1 MELEEL
7 EEKAK
12 LAARAFFSKAKSFNA
27 LELSL
32 QKVDKQNEGI
42 VTRDQCTFAINDA
55 TESQMK
61 PEEVEAIVNYHDK
74 QKKGFVA
81 VGVITANIQQMA
93 ND

>member
-55 TESQMK
+55 TES
-61 PEEVEAIVNYHDK
+61 
-74 QKKGFVA
+74 
-81 VGVITANIQQMA
+81 
-93 ND
+93 